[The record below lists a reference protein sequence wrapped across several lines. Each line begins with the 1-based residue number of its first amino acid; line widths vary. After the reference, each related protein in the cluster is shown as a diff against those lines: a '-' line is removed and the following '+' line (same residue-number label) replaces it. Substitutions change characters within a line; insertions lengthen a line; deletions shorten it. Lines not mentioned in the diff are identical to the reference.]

1 MKIQK
6 VTHQSYLL
14 SNNKGKLVIRRTRK
28 RFSPKILID
37 CTIET
42 TVIVSLLLTG
52 FSGVGAMGCWGL
64 EIIETNAN
72 PNIIISGWQQQK
84 SICLGAMLVSF
95 SAFLGSSL
103 VGASFSIQR
112 DKF

>member
-1 MKIQK
+1 VTNQK
-6 VTHQSYLL
+6 QVVYQSQLDYKSKMVLR
-14 SNNKGKLVIRRTRK
+14 RRTRK
-28 RFSPKILID
+28 RFNPRIFID
-37 CTIET
+37 RTIKT
-42 TVIVSLLLTG
+42 TAIVSLLLTG

-64 EIIETNAN
+64 EIIETNN

-103 VGASFSIQR
+103 AGASFSIKR

>member
-6 VTHQSYLL
+6 VTYQSSLP
-14 SNNKGKLVIRRTRK
+14 SNTRSKLVLRRTRK
-28 RFSPKILID
+28 RFNPRILID
-37 CTIET
+37 RTIET
-42 TVIVSLLLTG
+42 TAIISLLLTS
-52 FSGVGAMGCWGL
+52 FSGVAAMGCWGI

-72 PNIIISGWQQQK
+72 SNITISGWQQQK
-84 SICLGAMLVSF
+84 NICLGAMLVSC
-95 SAFLGSSL
+95 SIFLGSSL

>member
-1 MKIQK
+1 
-6 VTHQSYLL
+6 
-14 SNNKGKLVIRRTRK
+14 
-28 RFSPKILID
+28 
-37 CTIET
+37 
-42 TVIVSLLLTG
+42 
-52 FSGVGAMGCWGL
+52 MGCWGL
-64 EIIETNAN
+64 EIIETNAD

-95 SAFLGSSL
+95 SAFLGCSL